1 MTFDPITLVGAA
13 SAVIVFV
20 LVVVLRR
27 RGQPQLEAE
36 ENPQNADAL
45 AESPIQNRFLRGL
58 RQTSLGLSGSLNLF
72 FQGSAD
78 PEALEAL
85 EDALIAADVGVQ
97 TAEEVVQFLKAQ
109 SSAESTPAQLRAA
122 LAEQLL
128 SLIGPDQPL
137 APLVRPLHVILVV
150 GVNGSGKTTTIGKLA
165 HRYVSAG
172 KSVLVAPG
180 DTFRAGAIE
189 QLAVWAERSGAT
201 CLEAQ
206 SGSDPASVIYNAI
219 EAARSKEV
227 DVLICDTAG
236 RLQSQGSLMDVLSKI
251 NRVIQKRWK
260 MGRMKR
266 CWCWIQPSVRTHS
279 DKLRAFVLLPTLR
292 GLP

>member
-1 MTFDPITLVGAA
+1 MTFDPLALLGAA
-13 SAVIVFV
+13 SAVIVFLIAV
-20 LVVVLRR
+20 LLRK
-27 RGQPQLEAE
+27 RGDQQLEGE
-36 ENPQNADAL
+36 EPQKLTNVHDENTA
-45 AESPIQNRFLRGL
+45 QNSFLRGL
-58 RQTSLGLSGSLNLF
+58 RQTSRGLSGSLNRF

-97 TAEEVVQFLKAQ
+97 TAEEVVQFLKSQ
-109 SSAESTPAQLRAA
+109 SSSESTPEQLRAA
-122 LAEQLL
+122 LAERLL

-137 APLVRPLHVILVV
+137 VPVVTPLHVILVV

-165 HRYVSAG
+165 HRYVLAG

-219 EAARSKEV
+219 EAARSKNV
-227 DVLICDTAG
+227 DILICDTAG
-236 RLQSQGSLMDVLSKI
+236 RLQSQSSLMDELSKI
-251 NRVIQKRWK
+251 NKVIQKK
-260 MGRMKR
+260 VENGQMQQLGIK
-266 CWCWIQPSVRTHS
+266 
-279 DKLRAFVLLPTLR
+279 
-292 GLP
+292 